1 MSLETSTLTLA
12 YINVNN
18 NFAQLENNIRDISN
32 NIEKTLTI
40 IDNLYNKLK
49 ISNIDIDNLNIKLDN
64 IENNM

>member
-40 IDNLYNKLK
+40 VDNLYSKLK